1 MASYKMVGLMHVRTW
16 EKRNF
21 GSWKKKKVVGI
32 VSNKI
37 DALTNYQLLNVAMA

>member
-21 GSWKKKKVVGI
+21 GSWKIKK
-32 VSNKI
+32 SCWHCFKI